1 MSEQPGPRWYTLD
14 EMCERLGLDPDVI
27 RARADALAGQALTS
41 ASGRALIES
50 LEASVEDAKEGQRD
64 SYKRGRAE
72 GYAAGIEAAISTVER
87 TAGLDLMVMDSTAWV
102 NKAAVLRALRKMLPG
117 GS

>member
-27 RARADALAGQALTS
+27 RARAD
-41 ASGRALIES
+41 EH
-50 LEASVEDAKEGQRD
+50 LEGAEQRIFEDGLV
-64 SYKRGRAE
+64 
-72 GYAAGIEAAISTVER
+72 AGIEAAIHTVER
-87 TAGLDLMVMDSTAWV
+87 TAGLDLMVMDSSAWV
-102 NKAAVLRALRKMLPG
+102 SKAAILRALRKMLPG